1 MTNID
6 INTLL
11 PERDI
16 FYFARQKKKRFDS
29 TKKSSETDIIK
40 MLYIWWTFFQQT
52 VGIPMDTNCVP
63 VLAD

>member
-40 MLYIWWTFFQQT
+40 MLDFFY
-52 VGIPMDTNCVP
+52 
-63 VLAD
+63 